1 MANSLC
7 SLHFVRRLPFYLRQ
21 VSYGRRQSFFG
32 HWRSSLFLRRC
43 SSCGRCCG
51 VWFRLQLLLEVLSV
65 VVPSCSKVLQ
75 SWLWS
80 AVLVGFGIVRCV
92 VVLVVLGI
100 FCILVIGVGV
110 GWVSE
115 GGCRFPLLWGS
126 LIWCCPCHRICLSP
140 ISYAGSWGVSHLCS
154 SRS

>member
-80 AVLVGFGIVRCV
+80 AVLVEFGIGRCV

-115 GGCRFPLLWGS
+115 GGCRFPLLA
-126 LIWCCPCHRICLSP
+126 CFMPCFPTLDFSP
-140 ISYAGSWGVSHLCS
+140 FLVLLFLRRHPGAGHSHN
-154 SRS
+154 